1 MLLEI
6 KNVHVHYHKV
16 AALKGI
22 NMSVPEDGIVTI
34 IGANGAGKSTTLRAI
49 SGLERISK
57 GEIWFSGERIDK
69 LQPEQIVARGI
80 GHVPEGRRVFPD
92 LTVEE
97 NLMTGSF
104 LRSNKAEIAEDL
116 DQVYYRFPRLKER
129 RKKSA
134 RTLSGGEQQMLAIG
148 RALMSRP
155 KMLVLDEPSMGLS
168 PVMVQEVA
176 RIIRDIV
183 DRGVP
188 VVLVEQNAELALR
201 LARFAYVLETGNIAL
216 QGPAHELHDNEHVRA
231 GLSRWLNSWSFQ
243 ELLDAGW
250 SEADLAWEAAA
261 ERTAEAVAQNDLD
274 LAKEEAGKALRL
286 ARASFEPIDPRL
298 GTSFANFGVCLALA
312 GDNSGT
318 DRLFADALEVWRRA
332 DPWIARMDA
341 PRIARSSLFHMRME
355 MRHRDTYRA
364 RWRER
369 WLELTQ
375 EARERLR
382 GA

>member
-22 NMSVPEDGIVTI
+22 SMSVPENGIVTI

-57 GEIWFSGERIDK
+57 GEIWFSGERID
-69 LQPEQIVARGI
+69 LLAPEQIVARGI
-80 GHVPEGRRVFPD
+80 AHVPEGRRIFPE

-104 LRSNKAEIAEDL
+104 LRSDKAEIAEDL
-116 DQVYYRFPRLKER
+116 DEVYYRFPRLKER

-155 KMLVLDEPSMGLS
+155 KMLILDEPSMGLS

-216 QGPAHELHDNEHVRA
+216 QGPAHELHDNDHVKRA
-231 GLSRWLNSWSFQ
+231 Y
-243 ELLDAGW
+243 
-250 SEADLAWEAAA
+250 
-261 ERTAEAVAQNDLD
+261 
-274 LAKEEAGKALRL
+274 
-286 ARASFEPIDPRL
+286 L
-298 GTSFANFGVCLALA
+298 GG
-312 GDNSGT
+312 
-318 DRLFADALEVWRRA
+318 
-332 DPWIARMDA
+332 
-341 PRIARSSLFHMRME
+341 
-355 MRHRDTYRA
+355 
-364 RWRER
+364 
-369 WLELTQ
+369 
-375 EARERLR
+375 
-382 GA
+382 